1 MPWLIFRPTVSAQI
15 ESPLPTGPRQPLVAP
30 IVGAETAFA
39 PAKVTGTHQPRA
51 SHSLISIQALLGIGA
66 YLSLGIPYLRRTHG
80 LNRLDTS
87 KRYLFVCNH
96 VSLLDTILL
105 GGLCWRSGCYPILV
119 LGDKAVWHASWI
131 KRLLSSRIGF
141 LLERGKL
148 NPGRIRE
155 LQDFGRASS
164 EFHLVVFPEGTRGDG
179 VRVGSCQ
186 PGIYYIA
193 QEARLPMVPVFF
205 ENMQLVSTKTG
216 RFHAI
221 GGLRKV
227 EVHFGQPITPDDYL
241 QIPREE
247 FPDFVR
253 RSIATVIPIR
263 PALTMPHA
271 KVAKDAKETIS

>member
-1 MPWLIFRPTVSAQI
+1 MSAQL
-15 ESPLPTGPRQPLVAP
+15 ESQLPTGPRQPLVSP
-30 IVGAETAFA
+30 IVAAGTAFT
-39 PAKVTGTHQPRA
+39 PAKVTRPRHLRA
-51 SHSLISIQALLGIGA
+51 TRSLTSIQALLGIGA
-66 YLSLGIPYLRRTHG
+66 YLSLGVPYLRRTHG
-80 LNRLDTS
+80 LSRLDTS

-119 LGDKAVWHASWI
+119 LGDKAVWHASWVRRI
-131 KRLLSSRIGF
+131 LSSRIGF

-155 LQDFGRASS
+155 LQDFGRTAA

-179 VRVGSCQ
+179 IHVGPCQ
-186 PGIYYIA
+186 PGLYYIA

-216 RFHAI
+216 RFHPLS
-221 GGLRKV
+221 GLRKV
-227 EVHFGQPITPDDYL
+227 EVYFGEPITPDSYL

-253 RSIATVIPIR
+253 RSIAMTL
-263 PALTMPHA
+263 PARA
-271 KVAKDAKETIS
+271 

>member
-1 MPWLIFRPTVSAQI
+1 MSAQL
-15 ESPLPTGPRQPLVAP
+15 ESQLPPNPGQPLVSP
-30 IVGAETAFA
+30 LVSPTSTFTALKSGSA
-39 PAKVTGTHQPRA
+39 RQPRV
-51 SHSLISIQALLGIGA
+51 SRELISIQALLGIGA
-66 YLSLGIPYLRRTHG
+66 YLSLGVPYLRRTHG
-80 LNRLDTS
+80 LDRLDRA

-105 GGLCWRSGCYPILV
+105 GGLCWHSGCYPILV

-131 KRLLSSRIGF
+131 KRVLSSRIGF

-155 LQDFGRASS
+155 LQDFGRAAR

-179 VRVGSCQ
+179 IQVGPCQ
-186 PGIYYIA
+186 PGLYYIA

-216 RFHAI
+216 RFHPI

-227 EVHFGQPITPDDYL
+227 EVYFGQPIAPDSYL

-253 RSIATVIPIR
+253 RCIATTLSCKASQR
-263 PALTMPHA
+263 QGRDLRA
-271 KVAKDAKETIS
+271 SNS